1 MQKIKALLFD
11 LDGTLVN
18 SEIIHFDCWNEILEE
33 YGIKLTYDV
42 WLKNYAG
49 IPLPAKAEKLIK
61 KYNIETPQAEII
73 RKKEQITIERLR
85 SKDVDMMP
93 YATEVLNYF
102 SEQKLI
108 LGLVT
113 ASSRADAETI
123 FERNGLDRYFNVIIT
138 RSEVNKSKPDPE
150 SYNTCLH
157 KLDVFKEECVV
168 FEDTINGVKAA
179 KAAGLLCFA
188 IQSNAIIRDELRMAD
203 QLFLNLNEAKEYL
216 VKHLLI

>member
-61 KYNIETPQAEII
+61 NYNIKTPHAEII
-73 RKKEQITIERLR
+73 RKKEQMTIERLR

-93 YATEVLNYF
+93 YATEVLDYF

-123 FERNGLDRYFNVIIT
+123 FERNGLDRYFNVVIT
-138 RSEVNKSKPDPE
+138 RSDVNKSKPDPE
-150 SYNTCLH
+150 SYNTCLN
-157 KLDVFKEECVV
+157 KLGVFKEECVV
-168 FEDTINGVKAA
+168 FEDTINGIKAA

-188 IQSNAIIRDELRMAD
+188 IQSNAIIRDELSMAD
-203 QLFLNLNEAKEYL
+203 QLFLDLKEAKEYL
-216 VKHLLI
+216 VKHY

>member
-1 MQKIKALLFD
+1 MHKIKAILFD
-11 LDGTLVN
+11 LDGTLIN
-18 SEIIHFDCWNEILEE
+18 SETIHFDCWNVILEA

-49 IPLPAKAEKLIK
+49 IPLPAKTEMLIK
-61 KYNIETPQAEII
+61 NYHIKTPQAEII

-85 SKDVDMMP
+85 SQDVDMMP

-102 SEQKLI
+102 REKNLI

-113 ASSRADAETI
+113 ASSRADTEAI
-123 FERNGLDRYFNVIIT
+123 FARNGLDKFFDVIIT

-150 SYNTCLH
+150 SYNVCLDQ
-157 KLDVFKEECVV
+157 LGIFKTDCVV

-188 IQSNAIIRDELRMAD
+188 IQSNATIRHELSMAD
-203 QLFLNLNEAKEYL
+203 QLFSNLSEAKEYL
-216 VKHLLI
+216 AKYY